1 MQEKLRAMLLT
12 SFVSMGNHHHDRLIV
27 EISILKVTDAILFFA
42 VGHNRM
48 PVCIAV

>member
-1 MQEKLRAMLLT
+1 MLLT

-27 EISILKVTDAILFFA
+27 EISILKVTDAIHFFA